1 MPAEK
6 TKTTAKKSESIGELK
21 SQLAA
26 LQERLSTY
34 EQNQQPEEQPI
45 EVEVKTLY
53 SWQSPQ
59 RVFVPRN
66 RKWFVYIILI
76 VLLMSLILLFFR
88 QFITIAPLLAIAFVA
103 YVLSSVPPEDTEHH
117 ITTQGVTSG
126 GHSYL
131 WEELADFWFTQ
142 KNEQTILHIDTYL
155 NFPRRL
161 IILIGQGNKEEI
173 KGLLARYIP
182 FREIPKMSWMDRLA
196 DYLSAKFHK
205 IAS

>member
-1 MPAEK
+1 MPAKKAKSSVKK
-6 TKTTAKKSESIGELK
+6 TESIEELK
-21 SQLAA
+21 SQLAS
-26 LQERLSTY
+26 LQERLSNY
-34 EQNQQPEEQPI
+34 EQTQQPQEEAL

-53 SWQSPQ
+53 SWKSPQ

-66 RKWFVYIILI
+66 RKWFIYIILI

-117 ITTQGVTSG
+117 ITTQGITSSE
-126 GHSYL
+126 HSYL

-161 IILIGQGNKEEI
+161 IILIGEGNKDEI
-173 KGLLARYIP
+173 KGLLVRYIP

-196 DYLSAKFHK
+196 DNLSAKFHK

>member
-1 MPAEK
+1 MPAKK
-6 TKTTAKKSESIGELK
+6 TKTPAKKTESIEELK
-21 SQLAA
+21 GQLSE
-26 LQERLSTY
+26 LQERLSSY
-34 EQNQQPEEQPI
+34 EQSQQPQEDRI

-53 SWQSPQ
+53 SWKSPQ

-103 YVLSSVPPEDTEHH
+103 YVFSSIPPEDTEHH
-117 ITTQGVTSG
+117 ITTQGITSSE
-126 GHSYL
+126 HSYL
-131 WEELADFWFTQ
+131 WDELSDFWFT
-142 KNEQTILHIDTYL
+142 KRNEQTILHIDTYL

-161 IILIGQGNKEEI
+161 IILIGGGDKEEI
-173 KGLLARYIP
+173 KGLLAHYIP
-182 FREIPKMSWMDRLA
+182 FREIPKMSWMDRVA